1 MNKQGDSFVQA
12 NNGGNGAAT
21 LQPTSIKKMKMEILP
36 CKFIRAFADAHS
48 MSVPYLKVFYHFKD
62 AAKRPSG
69 PKRRGV
75 FHLERQRLWILG
87 DSSGGAE

>member
-1 MNKQGDSFVQA
+1 
-12 NNGGNGAAT
+12 
-21 LQPTSIKKMKMEILP
+21 MKMEIFP

-62 AAKRPSG
+62 AAKRPPEPGGRVS
-69 PKRRGV
+69 
-75 FHLERQRLWILG
+75 HLERQRLWILG